1 MTGIGIFFLYFLDML
16 FSFFLIFYMKN
27 ISDKSRSLDFRNL
40 VFAMI
45 IDSFVKRFI
54 HVFPV
59 IKKCILDFGCWIL
72 NKRLYSTFKIQ
83 HSKLCFYKSV
93 FTLTLNSEVTKIVII
108 P

>member
-1 MTGIGIFFLYFLDML
+1 
-16 FSFFLIFYMKN
+16 
-27 ISDKSRSLDFRNL
+27 
-40 VFAMI
+40 
-45 IDSFVKRFI
+45 
-54 HVFPV
+54 V

-108 P
+108 PWSKIRTGVRLTNLNIYGLFVTAVAML